1 MLLSGMLISRVDERQ
16 RNSVNRRLS
25 LTDPIALEMKDPEQ
39 ISEESAVPS
48 AVPQPVVAKLT
59 RAAIFLVVTINSGKE
74 NEAAVRA
81 LCGDLPALLRAVG
94 FRDLE
99 GRLSCVMAFG
109 SDAWDRL
116 FDAPKPKDLHPFR
129 EIRGQHHAVSTPGDI
144 LFHIR
149 STRMDLC
156 FELATQIMSRL
167 SGAVST
173 ADEVHGFNYFD
184 DRDLIG
190 FVDGT
195 ENPVDQAALDATI
208 IGEEDVAFAGG
219 SYVIVQK
226 YLHDMNRW
234 NALPIEE
241 QEKIIGR
248 TKLSDIELDDAVK
261 PTSAHN
267 ALTTIFEDGE
277 QLEIVRDN
285 MPFGDV
291 GKGEFGTYFIGY
303 ARSPRRI
310 EQMLENMF
318 IGRPPGNYDRLLDFS
333 RAVTGTLFFVP
344 SATFLDN
351 VAPESV
357 SPSTGIETPKEQET
371 ADKPPSP
378 SSPSDGSLGI
388 GSLKKEAGN
397 E

>member
-1 MLLSGMLISRVDERQ
+1 
-16 RNSVNRRLS
+16 
-25 LTDPIALEMKDPEQ
+25 
-39 ISEESAVPS
+39 VPS
-48 AVPQPVVAKLT
+48 AVPQPVAAQLT
-59 RAAIFLVVTINSGKE
+59 RAAIFLVVTINSEPGSDT
-74 NEAAVRA
+74 AVRA
-81 LCGDLPALLRAVG
+81 ACSDLAALLRAVG

-116 FDAPKPKDLHPFR
+116 FGVPRPRELHPFR
-129 EIRGQHHAVSTPGDI
+129 EIRGQHHAVATPGDI

-167 SGAVST
+167 NGAVST
-173 ADEVHGFNYFD
+173 VDEVHGFNYFD

-195 ENPVDQAALDATI
+195 ENPMEQAALDATI
-208 IGEEDVAFAGG
+208 IGEEDAAFAGG

-226 YLHDMNRW
+226 YLHDLKRW
-234 NALPIEE
+234 NELPIEE
-241 QEKIIGR
+241 QERIIGR

-267 ALTTIFEDGE
+267 ALTTIVEDGK

-310 EQMLENMF
+310 EQMLVNMF
-318 IGRPPGNYDRLLDFS
+318 VGRPPGNYDRLLDFS
-333 RAVTGTLFFVP
+333 RAVTGTLFFAP
-344 SATFLDN
+344 SATFLEN
-351 VAPESV
+351 VPIGEA
-357 SPSTGIETPKEQET
+357 
-371 ADKPPSP
+371 A
-378 SSPSDGSLGI
+378 SSPADASSHGHKIEEASKSQMPPPDGSLGI
-388 GSLKKEAGN
+388 GSLKEEA
-397 E
+397 EHE

>member
-1 MLLSGMLISRVDERQ
+1 MPPCGR
-16 RNSVNRRLS
+16 
-25 LTDPIALEMKDPEQ
+25 
-39 ISEESAVPS
+39 
-48 AVPQPVVAKLT
+48 
-59 RAAIFLVVTINSGKE
+59 F
-74 NEAAVRA
+74 
-81 LCGDLPALLRAVG
+81 CGDLTALLKAVG

-116 FDAPKPKDLHPFR
+116 FGAPRPKDLHPFR
-129 EIRGQHHAVSTPGDI
+129 EIRGRHHAVATPGDI

-149 STRMDLC
+149 AMRMDLC

-167 SGAVST
+167 GGAVST
-173 ADEVHGFNYFD
+173 VDEVHGFNYFD

-195 ENPVDQAALDATI
+195 ENPVDQAAVDATI
-208 IGEEDVAFAGG
+208 IGEEDAAFAGG

-226 YLHDMNRW
+226 YLHDLERW
-234 NALPIEE
+234 NTLPIEQ

-248 TKLSDIELDDAVK
+248 TKLSNIELDDAVK

-267 ALTTIFEDGE
+267 ALTTIMEDGK

-285 MPFGDV
+285 MPFGEV

-303 ARSPRRI
+303 ARSPTRI
-310 EQMLENMF
+310 EQMLVNMF
-318 IGRPPGNYDRLLDFS
+318 VGRPPGNYDRLLDYI

-344 SATFLDN
+344 SATFLED
-351 VAPESV
+351 VPPEKRPHRPRLRTPTNTRSRTRPNRDCLRQTVRSV
-357 SPSTGIETPKEQET
+357 SVH
-371 ADKPPSP
+371 
-378 SSPSDGSLGI
+378 
-388 GSLKKEAGN
+388 
-397 E
+397 